1 MSYGFSYY
9 ILYLYL
15 PPIKLPP
22 IKSFVVPPVK
32 LTPVYSSVYSSI
44 SINVFSNASF
54 KGVIYCCV

>member
-15 PPIKLPP
+15 PPV
-22 IKSFVVPPVK
+22 KSFVVPPVK
-32 LTPVYSSVYSSI
+32 RPPVYPSI